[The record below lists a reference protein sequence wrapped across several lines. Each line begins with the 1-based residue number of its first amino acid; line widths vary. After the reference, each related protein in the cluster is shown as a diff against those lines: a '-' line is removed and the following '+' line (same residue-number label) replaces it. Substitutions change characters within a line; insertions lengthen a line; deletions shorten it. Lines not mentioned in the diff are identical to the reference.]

1 MQLFRDISEG
11 ERQLAIHR
19 ITALWALNECGLGGI
34 LHALQSPF
42 TGIIVGSIAMLC
54 VALLCAF
61 SNSSWSSVMSSLMI
75 VLIIKAIVSPHS
87 SPTAYFAVSFQAVT
101 GVLFYRYIPG
111 LLLASLIFTVTGLV
125 ESGLQRILT
134 LTVLYGNPLW
144 DAVDTWGQWV
154 AERWNMVLPFSS
166 SSMVITTYLIVHVF
180 AGGIVGFLIFKTLRS
195 VSVGWNDPRYM
206 LEVSNEHR
214 SNRIQQ
220 TGRKKGWKKY
230 LTMLMLLI
238 LITGAFLIDAE
249 EGIAGA
255 MVTVLR
261 VVLIVSVWFLF
272 AGPLLKRWIQRFLLK
287 KKDGLSARVE
297 ETMDVL
303 PHIIWIVEKAWK
315 ESAHTGWWK
324 RWKTF
329 LFLSVMY
336 VLQFKKV

>member
-11 ERQLAIHR
+11 ERQLAIQR

-61 SNSSWSSVMSSLMI
+61 SNSSWSSVMSSLLV

-101 GVLFYRYIPG
+101 GVLLYRFIPG
-111 LLLASLIFTVTGLV
+111 LFLASLIFSVTGLV
-125 ESGLQRILT
+125 ESGIQRILT
-134 LTVLYGNPLW
+134 LTILYGNPLW

-154 AERWNMVLPFSS
+154 AERWNVVLPFSS
-166 SSMVITTYLIVHVF
+166 STMVITAYLMVHVL
-180 AGGIVGFLIFKTLRS
+180 AGGVVGFLICKTLRS
-195 VSVGWNDPRYM
+195 VSAGWNDPRFV
-206 LEVSNEHR
+206 LEMSSEHR

-220 TGRKKGWKKY
+220 STKKKGWKKY
-230 LTMLMLLI
+230 LTMVLLLI
-238 LITGAFLIDAE
+238 MITGAFLIDAD

-255 MVTVLR
+255 MVTILR
-261 VVLIVSVWFLF
+261 VVLILSVWFLF

-287 KKDGLSARVE
+287 KKQGLSARVE

-303 PHIIWIVEKAWK
+303 PHIVWIVEKAWK
-315 ESAHTGWWK
+315 ESAHQGWWK

-336 VLQFKKV
+336 VLQFKRV